1 MVLVLFLSCCCWRV
15 ITQSLVALQY
25 NMLRCFKNNF
35 HVFPCP
41 WFGKSTNPPIVKTLG
56 AVCYCSTPAA
66 ATKYCGH
73 NHEKAAFFLSLAH
86 YSLANALVFP
96 CLLSLS
102 NIQIF
107 SNIATADAELFL
119 LFSEH
124 LFSDNPIS
132 LDYDAS
138 IVSKTSILL
147 LCTIYPVKKWKRT
160 QLTLSFKMAA
170 SECIFDSCCYQRKA

>member
-1 MVLVLFLSCCCWRV
+1 MGGFLLHRLSGSLSLFFLINCFFLPGSMVLVLFLSCCCWRV

-73 NHEKAAFFLSLAH
+73 DQEKAAFFLSLAH
-86 YSLANALVFP
+86 YSPANALVLPMLTFP
-96 CLLSLS
+96 FKYS
-102 NIQIF
+102 NILKYCNRRCRAF
-107 SNIATADAELFL
+107 PSFL
-119 LFSEH
+119 
-124 LFSDNPIS
+124 
-132 LDYDAS
+132 
-138 IVSKTSILL
+138 KT
-147 LCTIYPVKKWKRT
+147 PVLW
-160 QLTLSFKMAA
+160 
-170 SECIFDSCCYQRKA
+170 